1 MEETLENHKNRQRIE
16 LFFESLSKTGNINL
30 SARAAKLGNGT
41 IYNYKEKYEW
51 FRNKMLESMS
61 MFGDKLEGDAFNLIK
76 KQMKEQDYKSN
87 PALLIFLLKGAKPD
101 KYQEHIKQ
109 DTTALQLIDEIKGLS
124 KKAPKK
130 RQKKKKSI
138 SQQAIAEA
146 NEILKDKGIEK

>member
-51 FRNKMLESMS
+51 FRNKLLDSMS

-130 RQKKKKSI
+130 TTKKKKSI
-138 SQQAIAEA
+138 SQQAIEEA
-146 NEILKDKGIEK
+146 NEILKDKGIGK

>member
-124 KKAPKK
+124 KKAPKQ
-130 RQKKKKSI
+130 RQKKKKSV
-138 SQQAIAEA
+138 SQQAIEEA
-146 NEILKDKGIEK
+146 NEILKDKGIGK

>member
-30 SARAAKLGNGT
+30 SARSAKLGNGT

-130 RQKKKKSI
+130 TTKKKKSI
-138 SQQAIAEA
+138 SQQAIEEA
-146 NEILKDKGIEK
+146 NEILKDKGIGK

>member
-130 RQKKKKSI
+130 TTKKKNSI
-138 SQQAIAEA
+138 SQQAIEEA
-146 NEILKDKGIEK
+146 NEILKDKGIGK

>member
-124 KKAPKK
+124 KKAPKNNKKRKNLSLNKRLK
-130 RQKKKKSI
+130 RQTKY
-138 SQQAIAEA
+138 
-146 NEILKDKGIEK
+146 

>member
-16 LFFESLSKTGNINL
+16 IFFDSLSKTGNINV

-41 IYNYKEKYEW
+41 VYNYKEKYEW

-130 RQKKKKSI
+130 REKKKKSV
-138 SQQAIAEA
+138 SQQAIEEA
-146 NEILKDKGIEK
+146 NEILKDKGIGK

>member
-130 RQKKKKSI
+130 TIKKKKSI
-138 SQQAIAEA
+138 SQQAIEEA
-146 NEILKDKGIEK
+146 NEILKDKGIGK

>member
-1 MEETLENHKNRQRIE
+1 MVESLENHKNKKRIE
-16 LFFESLSKTGNINL
+16 LFLETLSQTGNKSA
-30 SARAAKLGNGT
+30 SARVSGIGKQT
-41 IYNYKEKYEW
+41 DYDYKERYEW
-51 FRNKMLESMS
+51 FRNSLSDAMTH
-61 MFGDKLEGDAFNLIK
+61 FGDKLEGDAFNLIQ

-146 NEILKDKGIEK
+146 NEILKDKGIGK

>member
-130 RQKKKKSI
+130 TTKKKKSI
-138 SQQAIAEA
+138 SQQAIEEA
-146 NEILKDKGIEK
+146 NEILKDKGIGK

>member
-16 LFFESLSKTGNINL
+16 IFFDSLSKTGNINV

-41 IYNYKEKYEW
+41 VYNYKEKYEW

-87 PALLIFLLKGAKPD
+87 PALLIFLLKGAKPE

-124 KKAPKK
+124 KKVPKK
-130 RQKKKKSI
+130 REKKKKSV
-138 SQQAIAEA
+138 SQQAIEEA
-146 NEILKDKGIEK
+146 NEILKDKGIGK

>member
-61 MFGDKLEGDAFNLIK
+61 MFGDKLEGDAYNLIK

-130 RQKKKKSI
+130 TTKKKKSI
-138 SQQAIAEA
+138 SQQAIEEA
-146 NEILKDKGIEK
+146 NEILKDKGIGK

>member
-16 LFFESLSKTGNINL
+16 IFFDSLSKTGNINV

-41 IYNYKEKYEW
+41 VYNYKEKYEW

-87 PALLIFLLKGAKPD
+87 PALLIFLLKGAKPE

-130 RQKKKKSI
+130 REKKKKSV
-138 SQQAIAEA
+138 SQQAIEEA
-146 NEILKDKGIEK
+146 NEILKDKGIGK

>member
-30 SARAAKLGNGT
+30 SARAAKLGNGS

-76 KQMKEQDYKSN
+76 KQTNQQINNYGFHKSINAIEQ
-87 PALLIFLLKGAKPD
+87 AKFI
-101 KYQEHIKQ
+101 H
-109 DTTALQLIDEIKGLS
+109 QLIEIKNTRDRKLLYI
-124 KKAPKK
+124 KF
-130 RQKKKKSI
+130 I
-138 SQQAIAEA
+138 
-146 NEILKDKGIEK
+146 

>member
-146 NEILKDKGIEK
+146 NEILKDKGIGK

>member
-1 MEETLENHKNRQRIE
+1 
-16 LFFESLSKTGNINL
+16 
-30 SARAAKLGNGT
+30 
-41 IYNYKEKYEW
+41 
-51 FRNKMLESMS
+51 MS

-130 RQKKKKSI
+130 TTKKKKSI
-138 SQQAIAEA
+138 SQQAIEEA
-146 NEILKDKGIEK
+146 NEILKDKGIGK

>member
-76 KQMKEQDYKSN
+76 KQIKEQDYKSN

-146 NEILKDKGIEK
+146 NEILKDKGIGK

>member
-16 LFFESLSKTGNINL
+16 IFFDSLSKTGNINV

-41 IYNYKEKYEW
+41 VYNYKEKYEW

-76 KQMKEQDYKSN
+76 KQIKEQDYKSN
-87 PALLIFLLKGAKPD
+87 PALLIFLLKGAKPE

-130 RQKKKKSI
+130 REKKKKSV
-138 SQQAIAEA
+138 SQQAIEEA
-146 NEILKDKGIEK
+146 NEILKDKGIGK

>member
-1 MEETLENHKNRQRIE
+1 MVESLENHKNKKRIE
-16 LFFESLSKTGNINL
+16 LFLETLSQTGNISA
-30 SARAAKLGNGT
+30 SARVSGIGKQT
-41 IYNYKEKYEW
+41 VYDYKERYEW
-51 FRNKMLESMS
+51 FRNSLSDAMTH
-61 MFGDKLEGDAFNLIK
+61 FGDKIEGDAFNLIQ

-146 NEILKDKGIEK
+146 NEILKDKGIGK

>member
-130 RQKKKKSI
+130 TPKKKKSI
-138 SQQAIAEA
+138 SQQAIEEA
-146 NEILKDKGIEK
+146 NEILKDKGIGK